1 VESEF
6 VLEVEANLEK
16 LAEIRA
22 FVGNKAAS
30 LNAAPGVVPGAL
42 LAVTEV
48 ATNIMVH
55 GYGEQGGTILIEVAR
70 EGSTLYIRLRDEAPL
85 FDPTAVSEP
94 DLSLPVDERP
104 LGGMG
109 LFLTRDYMDEVSYRV
124 TSQGGN
130 ELTLAKQNA
139 FTS

>member
-1 VESEF
+1 MESEF

-22 FVGNKAAS
+22 FVGEKAAL
-30 LNAAPGVVPGAL
+30 LNADPEVVPGVL

-55 GYGEQGGTILIEVAR
+55 GYGGQGGVILIEVAR
-70 EGSTLYIRLRDEAPL
+70 EGSSLCIRLRDEAPL
-85 FDPTAVSEP
+85 FDPTAVPEP

-104 LGGMG
+104 PGGMG
-109 LFLTRDYMDEVSYRV
+109 LFLTRDYMDEVSYRA

-130 ELTLAKQNA
+130 ELTLAKQDA
-139 FTS
+139 FKG